1 MLVNPSAFFSCERNQ
16 QCIAQRNL
24 GSFPAGKK
32 IKSLLN
38 SKETLSTKRNVNIKE
53 EGNIMEDQQKE
64 LMDNW
69 DNCKSIRL
77 NIDGFGDIDVS
88 LNSDEV
94 YFGNLPLQ
102 FIYPYVYKI
111 DLKKGYLSNYK
122 NIKPGFWVE
131 MQDDKQYCCG
141 EIEKIEG
148 DTITIACNIAPLKD
162 KENLRG
168 FYKERREKALKKGEQ
183 NDLLH

>member
-1 MLVNPSAFFSCERNQ
+1 
-16 QCIAQRNL
+16 
-24 GSFPAGKK
+24 
-32 IKSLLN
+32 
-38 SKETLSTKRNVNIKE
+38 
-53 EGNIMEDQQKE
+53 MEDQQKE

-77 NIDGFGDIDVS
+77 NVDGFGDIDVS

-111 DLKKGYLSNYK
+111 DFKKGYLSNYK

-168 FYKERREKALKKGEQ
+168 FYKERREKALKKEEQ